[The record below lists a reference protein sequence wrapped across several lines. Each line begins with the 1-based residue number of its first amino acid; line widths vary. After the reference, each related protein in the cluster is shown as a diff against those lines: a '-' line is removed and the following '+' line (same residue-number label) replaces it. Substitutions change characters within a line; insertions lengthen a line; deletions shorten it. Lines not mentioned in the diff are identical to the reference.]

1 MIAPIENDRSDEA
14 VDTVAWLRIFSNSD
28 WRRVVVGLFETTVEG
43 KPIGFG
49 FASKAESARPD
60 EEMQGGIAR
69 LAGDLFRALD
79 ATPALIIG
87 LEAEVPKALTDAFDE
102 RSPIYRVNLSSES
115 GEGPAEAVP
124 RDAMASLQRQLFR
137 LSVPSAP
144 GSDAGRVFGAVA
156 AREEPYEPLARAGKA
171 LTEALADPHA
181 GALTKFSGVRTMIML
196 PRPSDR
202 EEVRRDAAPEATARD
217 FDSDEGGDPGFA
229 RRIWA
234 LLAAPPAKPGGE
246 ILDPPDNRLEWPGEL
261 MPFQREGVQA
271 LIEMDRLLLS
281 DDMGLG
287 KTVQAIA
294 ALRILRAQGKLGP
307 TLVVGPAGV
316 LDQWRREI
324 AKWAPE
330 LTAIIV
336 RGAAN
341 DRVWQWKAG
350 TDITIASYD
359 VLRADAGILP
369 NLRPSGAVWSVIVLD
384 EAQKIKNRNETSEA
398 VKNIPRKRSW
408 ALTGTPLEND
418 EEELAS
424 IMEFVDHDAGQPRK
438 RYRPGAELQGRH
450 RALQLRRRKVD
461 VLQDL
466 PPKLETRLTI
476 PLHAQQRN
484 SYDKAEREG
493 VVYLKSLGSEVR
505 IQHVLEL
512 ITRLKQ
518 ICNVDPG
525 TGASSKLDDIAE
537 RLSTLAAQGHKAL
550 IFSQYTSDLYGV
562 AAAARRLR
570 EFDPLTLT
578 GDMPVEQRTE
588 IVDRFRSAEAHK
600 ALIVSLRAG
609 GVGLNLQEASYV
621 FHLDRWWNPAV
632 ERQAE
637 DRSHRLGQT
646 VPVNAIKYACADT
659 IEERIDRILQQKQ
672 ALFNRLVDDVSLDL
686 SARMTRSEML
696 GLFGLD

>member
-1 MIAPIENDRSDEA
+1 MKRQCGDGGDHASDSVNA
-14 VDTVAWLRIFSNSD
+14 VAWLRVFGDSE
-28 WRRVVVGLFETTVEG
+28 RRRIVVGLFETTIEG
-43 KPIGFG
+43 EPLGFG
-49 FASKAESARPD
+49 FAAMARPVELTDDTQDRIAGLVDDLFGAIGVSPALAVGFEEEVPAAADAVVARTALCRVGSPLESGDVPTGARRRPFVCSAPPPPESA
-60 EEMQGGIAR
+60 
-69 LAGDLFRALD
+69 
-79 ATPALIIG
+79 
-87 LEAEVPKALTDAFDE
+87 
-102 RSPIYRVNLSSES
+102 
-115 GEGPAEAVP
+115 
-124 RDAMASLQRQLFR
+124 
-137 LSVPSAP
+137 
-144 GSDAGRVFGAVA
+144 AGRAFGAIAV
-156 AREEPYEPLARAGKA
+156 RDEPHEPLERAGKA
-171 LTEALADPHA
+171 LTEALADPHV
-181 GALTKFSGVRTMIML
+181 GAVTAFAGVRTIIVL
-196 PRPSDR
+196 PRPAGG
-202 EEVRRDAAPEATARD
+202 ETRRDAAPDATARD
-217 FDSDEGGDPGFA
+217 PESEDRADPGFA

-234 LLAAPPAKPGGE
+234 LLAAPPAAPGVP
-246 ILDPPDNRLEWPGEL
+246 LPDPPEIRLEWPGEL

-271 LIEMDRLLLS
+271 LIDMDCLLLS

-294 ALRILRAQGKLGP
+294 ALRILRARGELGP
-307 TLVVGPAGV
+307 TLVVAPAGV

-330 LTAIIV
+330 LKAIIV

-341 DRVWQWKAG
+341 DRVWQWKAE
-350 TDITIASYD
+350 TDITITSYD
-359 VLRADAGILP
+359 VLRSDAGILP

-384 EAQKIKNRNETSEA
+384 EAQKIKNRNETSET

-438 RYRPGAELQGRH
+438 RYRPGGELLRRH
-450 RALQLRRRKVD
+450 RALQLRRRKAD

-476 PLHAQQRN
+476 PLHTQQRK
-484 SYDKAEREG
+484 SYDRAEREG

-537 RLSTLAAQGHKAL
+537 RLFTLVAQGHKAL
-550 IFSQYTSDLYGV
+550 IFSQYTSDVYGV
-562 AAAARRLR
+562 AAVARRLR
-570 EFDPLTLT
+570 EFAPLTLT
-578 GDMPVEQRTE
+578 GDMPVDQRTE
-588 IVDRFRSAEAHK
+588 IVDRFRSEKAHK

-637 DRSHRLGQT
+637 DRTHRMGQT
-646 VPVNAIKYACADT
+646 VGVNAIKYACVDT
-659 IEERIDRILQQKQ
+659 IEERIDEILHGKQ
-672 ALFNRLVDDVSLDL
+672 MLFDRLIDDVSLDI
-686 SARMTRSEML
+686 SSRMTRNEML